1 MKLKVTLYVT
11 IITFA
16 ITSCGVTGKHASD
29 DSLPIEMKYS
39 ELLTME
45 QHDGYVTARITDPW
59 DSTRTLHSYVLVPR
73 EEKLPDN
80 LPDGDVIRTPIY
92 NAVVYT
98 SVHCGLIDELG
109 AYDKIKGICDLQYI
123 NLPKL
128 HKDVARGKIAD
139 LGETMTPNIEGLID
153 ISPDAVMLS
162 PFENSGSYGK
172 LGKLG
177 IPLIEC
183 ADYMERTPLGRAE
196 WIRFYGMLLGRQH
209 EADSIFA
216 SVEQSYDDTRREAQ
230 QYKSRPTVVTEMK
243 IGSTWYIAGGNS
255 TVAIL
260 IDDAG
265 GDYIFKNLHD
275 KGAVPYSPEVAFEK
289 AKDADFWLA
298 EIQNA
303 RALIEREEQQKEEED
318 SDYVPLYEDEKLQKI
333 SELINPSGQATGTSK
348 MQIRRYE
355 GYGRLIPEM
364 RALTRF
370 GLSANTLYIAYSHT
384 PKLTEEQQRQLAD
397 EVEAYFQQESGDGA
411 DNTKE
416 LSRGDFQRMV
426 RGVADGKKPSKTPK
440 RPDYATRLGGLEKN
454 LVRSLRKAR
463 TDEDRQTALDEIG
476 RLRQTLDEL
485 EEELKA

>member
-1 MKLKVTLYVT
+1 MPRRNGYASARNSLREAATRISSES
-11 IITFA
+11 IID
-16 ITSCGVTGKHASD
+16 IPSSRIR
-29 DSLPIEMKYS
+29 DSEFNKNIPM
-39 ELLTME
+39 
-45 QHDGYVTARITDPW
+45 
-59 DSTRTLHSYVLVPR
+59 
-73 EEKLPDN
+73 
-80 LPDGDVIRTPIY
+80 
-92 NAVVYT
+92 
-98 SVHCGLIDELG
+98 
-109 AYDKIKGICDLQYI
+109 KGIESLADSMRKEG
-123 NLPKL
+123 KL
-128 HKDVARGKIAD
+128 LEPILVYD
-139 LGETMTPNIEGLID
+139 LGD
-153 ISPDAVMLS
+153 
-162 PFENSGSYGK
+162 GSYELVSGH
-172 LGKLG
+172 
-177 IPLIEC
+177 
-183 ADYMERTPLGRAE
+183 R
-196 WIRFYGMLLGRQH
+196 
-209 EADSIFA
+209 
-216 SVEQSYDDTRREAQ
+216 RREAWCN
-230 QYKSRPTVVTEMK
+230 
-243 IGSTWYIAGGNS
+243 ILGNE
-255 TVAIL
+255 TIKCRVLPYPA
-260 IDDAG
+260 DEETRFRQHADANIETR
-265 GDYIFKNLHD
+265 D
-275 KGAVPYSPEVAFEK
+275 
-289 AKDADFWLA
+289 KDADFWLA

-463 TDEDRQTALDEIG
+463 TDEDRQTAIDEIG

>member
-1 MKLKVTLYVT
+1 MPRRNGYASARNSLREAATRISSES
-11 IITFA
+11 IID
-16 ITSCGVTGKHASD
+16 IPNSRIR
-29 DSLPIEMKYS
+29 DSEFNKNIPM
-39 ELLTME
+39 
-45 QHDGYVTARITDPW
+45 
-59 DSTRTLHSYVLVPR
+59 
-73 EEKLPDN
+73 
-80 LPDGDVIRTPIY
+80 
-92 NAVVYT
+92 
-98 SVHCGLIDELG
+98 
-109 AYDKIKGICDLQYI
+109 KGIESLADSMRKEG
-123 NLPKL
+123 KL
-128 HKDVARGKIAD
+128 LEPILVYD
-139 LGETMTPNIEGLID
+139 LGD
-153 ISPDAVMLS
+153 
-162 PFENSGSYGK
+162 GSYELVSGH
-172 LGKLG
+172 
-177 IPLIEC
+177 
-183 ADYMERTPLGRAE
+183 R
-196 WIRFYGMLLGRQH
+196 
-209 EADSIFA
+209 
-216 SVEQSYDDTRREAQ
+216 RREAWCN
-230 QYKSRPTVVTEMK
+230 
-243 IGSTWYIAGGNS
+243 ILGNE
-255 TVAIL
+255 TIKCRVLPYPA
-260 IDDAG
+260 DEETRFRQHADANIETR
-265 GDYIFKNLHD
+265 D
-275 KGAVPYSPEVAFEK
+275 
-289 AKDADFWLA
+289 KDADFWLA

>member
-1 MKLKVTLYVT
+1 MPRRNGYASARNSLREAATRISSESIIDIPSAKIRDSEFNKNIPMKGIESLADSMRKE
-11 IITFA
+11 
-16 ITSCGVTGKHASD
+16 GK
-29 DSLPIEMKYS
+29 
-39 ELLTME
+39 LLE
-45 QHDGYVTARITDPW
+45 P
-59 DSTRTLHSYVLVPR
+59 VLV
-73 EEKLPDN
+73 
-80 LPDGDVIRTPIY
+80 Y
-92 NAVVYT
+92 
-98 SVHCGLIDELG
+98 
-109 AYDKIKGICDLQYI
+109 
-123 NLPKL
+123 
-128 HKDVARGKIAD
+128 D
-139 LGETMTPNIEGLID
+139 LGDGTYEL
-153 ISPDAVMLS
+153 V
-162 PFENSGSYGK
+162 SGH
-172 LGKLG
+172 
-177 IPLIEC
+177 
-183 ADYMERTPLGRAE
+183 R
-196 WIRFYGMLLGRQH
+196 
-209 EADSIFA
+209 
-216 SVEQSYDDTRREAQ
+216 RREAWCN
-230 QYKSRPTVVTEMK
+230 
-243 IGSTWYIAGGNS
+243 ILGNE
-255 TVAIL
+255 TIKCRVLPYPA
-260 IDDAG
+260 DEETRFRQHADANIETR
-265 GDYIFKNLHD
+265 D
-275 KGAVPYSPEVAFEK
+275 
-289 AKDADFWLA
+289 KDADFWLA

-333 SELINPSGQATGTSK
+333 SELINPSGQSAGTSK